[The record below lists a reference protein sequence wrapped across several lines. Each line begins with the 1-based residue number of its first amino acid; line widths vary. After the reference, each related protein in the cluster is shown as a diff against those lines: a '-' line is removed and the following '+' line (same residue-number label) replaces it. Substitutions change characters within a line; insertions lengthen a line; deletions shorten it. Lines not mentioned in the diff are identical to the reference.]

1 MIQASLY
8 ELHVYLSAGIEPIS
22 DDAGFLYDFL
32 LCHMEINDHVP
43 NCNCCGEELY
53 QSTKQLVVIVK
64 F

>member
-8 ELHVYLSAGIEPIS
+8 ELHVYLCAGIKPIS